1 MTCLLCYKQQTKKL
15 LISEFW
21 FFHTPKVICATCLS
35 KFEKVG
41 KQICR
46 CCSKACTVKLCDDCR
61 RWQKLYPGYQF
72 KNESLYFYNEA
83 MEEFMQRYKFH
94 GDYRLRFV
102 FAKRIANKLRKYKGW
117 IIIPISISSERFL
130 LRGFNQVEG
139 LLLASNIRFC
149 SALIKPVDRAYQ
161 SHKTKKERLQ
171 ESQPF
176 LLTEEARSKLCHKK
190 ILLVDDIYTTGR
202 TLFHAYDAIKKAC
215 PKKVQTF
222 TLAR

>member
-1 MTCLLCYKQQTKKL
+1 
-15 LISEFW
+15 
-21 FFHTPKVICATCLS
+21 
-35 KFEKVG
+35 
-41 KQICR
+41 
-46 CCSKACTVKLCDDCR
+46 
-61 RWQKLYPGYQF
+61 
-72 KNESLYFYNEA
+72 
-83 MEEFMQRYKFH
+83 MQRYKFH

-102 FAKRIANKLRKYKGW
+102 FVKELAGRLRKYKGW
-117 IIIPISISSERFL
+117 VIVPIPISKERFS

-171 ESQPF
+171 AIQPF
-176 LLTEEARSKLCHKK
+176 LLAKEAENKLYHKK

-202 TLFHAYDAIKKAC
+202 TLFHAYDALKKAC

-222 TLAR
+222 TLVR